1 MKKNEANAAN
11 NILII
16 PEQPE
21 PCKNQCE
28 FNDILSE
35 SDTVTDSDAIEI
47 NQTDNLTEESH
58 TDESQGITSV
68 LNNLIPCD
76 YEITNNGRNRHDE
89 ETIKPDSESDYTEN
103 NEYVSTDG
111 KNHKGAYP
119 VTYSSL
125 FWLFIFGSVAGFLLE
140 GVWNVIRKGVWED
153 HVATIWG
160 PFCII
165 YGIGAIAMYIISF
178 SIEKKKMWFQF
189 FTYAVTGSLI
199 EYFSSL
205 FQESCFSSTSW
216 NYHGHFLNID
226 GRISLSMSVM
236 WGILGVVF
244 VKIIFPPLLKLLES
258 MQHAGWKTACIIL
271 SIFMAVNL
279 LVTVAVLSRWQ
290 NRLNGVPA
298 ENKIQLFIDDI
309 YGNEAMEKRFPN
321 WHFKSEQ

>member
-1 MKKNEANAAN
+1 MKKNNLNAAN
-11 NILII
+11 NILIKS
-16 PEQPE
+16 E
-21 PCKNQCE
+21 PTESCKNQCE
-28 FNDILSE
+28 FNDILSK
-35 SDTVTDSDAIEI
+35 SDTDINSDIDGI
-47 NQTDNLTEESH
+47 NQSGNISDEAYTDNTTSDGIASALHSLT
-58 TDESQGITSV
+58 
-68 LNNLIPCD
+68 PCASEAAD
-76 YEITNNGRNRHDE
+76 DDVSHDE
-89 ETIKPDSESDYTEN
+89 YVKKNPEDECPDN
-103 NEYVSTDG
+103 NEYVSIDG
-111 KNHKGAYP
+111 KQNKGSYT

-125 FWLFIFGSVAGFLLE
+125 LWLFIFGSVAGFLLE
-140 GVWNVIRKGVWED
+140 GVWNIIRKGVWED

-178 SIEKKKMWFQF
+178 SIEKKKIWFQF
-189 FTYAVTGSLI
+189 ITYAVTGSLI

-244 VKIIFPPLLKLLES
+244 IKIIFPPLLKLLES
-258 MQHAGWKTACIIL
+258 MQHAGWKAACIIL

-279 LVTVAVLSRWQ
+279 LVTVIVLSRWQ

>member
-1 MKKNEANAAN
+1 MKKNNLNAAN
-11 NILII
+11 NILIK
-16 PEQPE
+16 PE
-21 PCKNQCE
+21 PTELCKNQCE
-28 FNDILSE
+28 FNDILSKSGTDIN
-35 SDTVTDSDAIEI
+35 SDIDGI
-47 NQTDNLTEESH
+47 NQSNNIS
-58 TDESQGITSV
+58 DESYADNTPPDGIASALHSLT
-68 LNNLIPCD
+68 PCD
-76 YEITNNGRNRHDE
+76 PEDTNDDE
-89 ETIKPDSESDYTEN
+89 YIKKNPEDEYPDN
-103 NEYVSTDG
+103 NEYVSIDG
-111 KNHKGAYP
+111 KHHKGSYA

-178 SIEKKKMWFQF
+178 SIEKKKIWFQF
-189 FTYAVTGSLI
+189 ITYAVTGSLI

-244 VKIIFPPLLKLLES
+244 IKIIFPPLLKLLES

-279 LVTVAVLSRWQ
+279 LVTVIVLSRWQ

>member
-1 MKKNEANAAN
+1 MKNLDLSAAN
-11 NILII
+11 NILIK
-16 PEQPE
+16 PESPETYGRTYECRDTTAQPDTVYSDTDMTDAV
-21 PCKNQCE
+21 
-28 FNDILSE
+28 NDIGIGSDSLKSNTVLPQYKPPVFQPPTADDYIADNICEYGDMNANSE
-35 SDTVTDSDAIEI
+35 SSEKGKYT
-47 NQTDNLTEESH
+47 LFEEQAKTAS
-58 TDESQGITSV
+58 
-68 LNNLIPCD
+68 
-76 YEITNNGRNRHDE
+76 
-89 ETIKPDSESDYTEN
+89 
-103 NEYVSTDG
+103 
-111 KNHKGAYP
+111 P
-119 VTYSSL
+119 VTYISL

-165 YGIGAIAMYIISF
+165 YGIGAIALYIISF
-178 SIEKKKMWFQF
+178 SIKKKKIWFQF
-189 FTYAVTGSLI
+189 ITYAAAGSLI

-258 MQHAGWKTACIIL
+258 MQSAGWKTACIML

-279 LVTVAVLSRWQ
+279 LTTVAVLTRWKH
-290 NRLNGVPA
+290 RLSGEPA
-298 ENKIQLFIDDI
+298 SNKIELLIDDI
-309 YGNEAMEKRFPN
+309 YGNEAMSKRFPN
-321 WHFKSEQ
+321 WRFQSGK